1 MRRKPALGL
10 CALVLAA
17 LVHAGSQPVAAAAAP
32 QILAG
37 GAATRLPCRPGVREA
52 RYILSGMKKISREDA
67 LAYHEQGRKGKIQV
81 LPTKPTA
88 TQRDLSLAYSP
99 GVAWPCKEIAA
110 DPLAAYRYTARG
122 NLVGV
127 ISNGTAVL
135 GLGNIGALAGKPVME
150 GKGVLFKRFADIDV
164 FDLEV
169 ATEDPEEFI
178 RAVKLLEP
186 TFGGINL
193 EDIKAPECFE
203 IERRLKAEMAIPVFH
218 DDQHGTAIISGA
230 ALLNALAL
238 TDRRIEEARIVFS
251 GAGAAA
257 LSCAKLYLK
266 LGARRENLVLCDR
279 KGVIYRGRAEEM
291 DPYKA
296 ELAADTPARTL
307 AEALAGADVFIGL
320 SVGGVVTPEMLR
332 GMARDPIVFA
342 MANPDPEIGYE
353 EAKAARPDAIVA
365 TGRSDYPNQ
374 VNNVLGF
381 PFLFRGALDVRATDI
396 DDAMKLAAVE
406 ALAALAR
413 EDVPDGVLKAYGLEH
428 LRFGREYLIPKP
440 LDYRVLLR
448 VPPAVARAAIASGV
462 ARVPIDDFDAYHR
475 RLETLISRRLE
486 LMRGVIDRAKRAPK
500 RIVFPEGE
508 HEKILRAAKILVDE
522 GIAHP
527 ILLARREVIARR
539 LEELDLPAD
548 RVTII
553 HNESSETFR
562 PYAERFHELRRR
574 DGVTLVDALKR
585 MRQRNYFGTM
595 MVEEGDADGLISGI
609 TQSYPD
615 TIRPALQIID
625 TRPGVRRVSGAY
637 ILILEG
643 RLFFLADTTVNIDP
657 TPEELAEIA
666 LLTVEFVRRFGI
678 VPRVAMLSFSNFG
691 SNRHPAALKVRRA
704 VEILRGLAPDL
715 EMDGEMQA
723 DTAVL
728 ESILHESYP
737 WSRLKEPA
745 NVLIFPEL
753 QSANIAYKLIWRL
766 ANCEAIG
773 PILLGMGKPVHVLQ
787 GGVEV
792 TDIVNMAAICVVDAQ
807 ERDEIREERSG
818 AASER

>member
-1 MRRKPALGL
+1 
-10 CALVLAA
+10 
-17 LVHAGSQPVAAAAAP
+17 
-32 QILAG
+32 
-37 GAATRLPCRPGVREA
+37 
-52 RYILSGMKKISREDA
+52 MKKISREDA
-67 LAYHEQGRKGKIQV
+67 LQYHAEGRKGKIQV
-81 LPTKPTA
+81 VPTKPTA

-99 GVAWPCKEIAA
+99 GVAYPCKEIER
-110 DPLAAYRYTARG
+110 DPLLAYQYTAKG

-164 FDLEV
+164 FDIEV
-169 ATEDPEEFI
+169 ATQDPEEFI

-203 IERRLKAEMAIPVFH
+203 IERRLKAEMNIPVFH

-238 TDRRIEEARIVFS
+238 THRTIGEARIVFS

-257 LSCAKLYLK
+257 LSCAKLYIE
-266 LGARRENLVLCDR
+266 LGARRENIVICDR
-279 KGVIYRGRAEEM
+279 LGVVYSGRKEEM

-296 ELAADTPARTL
+296 ELAAETPARTL
-307 AEALAGADVFIGL
+307 TEALAGADVFIGL
-320 SVGGVVTPEMLR
+320 SVGGVVTPDMIR
-332 GMARDPIVFA
+332 GMAKDPVIFA

-353 EAKAARPDAIVA
+353 DAQAARPDAIVA

-396 DDAMKLAAVE
+396 NLPMKLAAVK
-406 ALAALAR
+406 ALAELAR
-413 EDVPDGVLKAYGLEH
+413 EDVPDGVLKAYGIDH
-428 LRFGREYLIPKP
+428 LRFGRDYLIPKP

-448 VPPAVARAAIASGV
+448 VPPAVAKAAMESGV
-462 ARVPIDDFDAYHR
+462 ARIPIADFDAYRR

-486 LMRGVIDRAKRAPK
+486 LMRGVIDRAKRSPK
-500 RIVFPEGE
+500 RVVFPEGE
-508 HEKILRAAKILVDE
+508 QEQILRAAKILVDE

-527 ILLARREVIARR
+527 ILLARREAIAGK
-539 LEELDLPAD
+539 LAELDLPED
-548 RVTII
+548 KVTILY
-553 HNESSETFR
+553 NEASEKFA
-562 PYAERFHELRRR
+562 PYAQRFHELRRR
-574 DGVTLVDALKR
+574 EGVTLAEALKR
-585 MRQRNYFGTM
+585 MRLRNYFGTM
-595 MVEEGDADGLISGI
+595 MVEQGDADGLISGL

-615 TIRPALQIID
+615 TIRPALQIIG
-625 TRPGVRRVSGAY
+625 TRPGVKRVSGAY
-637 ILILEG
+637 ILILG
-643 RLFFLADTTVNIDP
+643 DRLFFLADTTVNIDP

-666 LLTVEFVRRFGI
+666 LLTVEFARRFGI

-691 SNRHPAALKVRRA
+691 SNKHPSATKVRRA
-704 VEILRGLAPDL
+704 VDIVRREDPELEI
-715 EMDGEMQA
+715 DGEMQA
-723 DTAVL
+723 DTAVTAA
-728 ESILHESYP
+728 ILHGSYP
-737 WSRLKEPA
+737 WSRLREPA

-753 QSANIAYKLIWRL
+753 QSANIAYKLLWQL

-773 PILLGMGKPVHVLQ
+773 PILLGMGKPIHVLQ
-787 GGVEV
+787 PGLEV
-792 TDIVNMAAICVVDAQ
+792 SDIVNLAAICVVDAQ
-807 ERDEIREERSG
+807 EQESEAIRATIE
-818 AASER
+818 A